1 MILVLG
7 ATGRTGRRV
16 VAGLRDRGV
25 PLRAASRSSSAR
37 FDWDD
42 ARTWGSVVVDVSV
55 IYLVTPEDPTFS
67 AEQVASFLALARAA
81 GVRRVVLL
89 SGLSAGYGSAPMA
102 SRETAV
108 LEAGMEWT
116 ILRPGAFQQNFA
128 TVGNKGELRVPLGP
142 EPYTAPIAVAD
153 IAEAAVAVLTGEG
166 HAGRIYPLAGPRA
179 LSYPELLAIV
189 SRETGRTVVYV
200 DEPVERWTERTR
212 AAGVSEA
219 AMNWSLETFEAIR
232 RGEYARLHDGV
243 QRILGR
249 PPREFTVRE
258 TSA

>member
-7 ATGRTGRRV
+7 ATGRTGCLV

-25 PLRAASRSSSAR
+25 PLRAASRSASVR
-37 FDWDD
+37 FEWDD
-42 ARTWGSVVVDVSV
+42 ARTWGPVVEGVSV
-55 IYLVTPEDPTFS
+55 IYLVTPEDPVFP
-67 AEQVASFLALARAA
+67 AGLVASFLAVARAA

-89 SGLSAGYGSAPMA
+89 SGLSAGYGSVPMA

-108 LEAGMEWT
+108 REAGPAWT

-128 TVGNKGELRVPLGP
+128 TLAGKEELRLPLGP
-142 EPYTAPIAVAD
+142 EPYTAPIDVAD
-153 IAEAAVAVLTGEG
+153 IADVAVAVLTGAG
-166 HAGRIYPLAGPRA
+166 HEGRIYPLAGPRA
-179 LSYPELLAIV
+179 LSYPELVAIV

-200 DEPVERWTERTR
+200 DEPVERWTERTK
-212 AAGVSEA
+212 AAGASEA
-219 AMNWSLETFEAIR
+219 AMNWSLETFDAIR

-249 PPREFTVRE
+249 PPREFTVLRP
-258 TSA
+258 SA